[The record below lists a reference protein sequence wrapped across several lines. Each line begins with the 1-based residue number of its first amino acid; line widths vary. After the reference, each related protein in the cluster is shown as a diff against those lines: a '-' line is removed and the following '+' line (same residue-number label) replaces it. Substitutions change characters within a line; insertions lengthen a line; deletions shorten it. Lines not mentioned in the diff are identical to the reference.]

1 MMQKTLES
9 LEWVE
14 VTSRLRAE
22 CRTPQARA
30 WLPARTGG
38 TADEGVEQDPESPA
52 AAAAPE
58 PRFRE
63 LATGLPEVRARLA
76 ETSEARALLDAGK
89 VPPLGGVHD
98 LAAAF
103 RRAGKGGSMS
113 PDELLEVRS
122 TLLALQE
129 TARFLAA
136 AREAA
141 PRLAERADVIS
152 DHRALAREIDR
163 AIDPGGEVRDDASP
177 ELATA
182 RRDSQQLASELQRR
196 LARYLQDP
204 DVAPSL
210 SDDFYTVR
218 NDRYVLPVRSDAR
231 SAVRGIV
238 HDASR
243 SGTTIFV
250 EPEAVVELNNRLKQ
264 AELAAAREV
273 ERVLRALTRSVAL
286 QASVVRGDLDMLAAI
301 DLAFARG
308 RLSQQMQATEPQ
320 VDTDGVFHLPQLRHP
335 LLDPREAVPNDL
347 HLGES
352 WHVLVISG
360 PNAGGKTVALKALG
374 LAALLAR
381 AGLHVPA
388 APGARVALV
397 DRVIADI
404 GDGQDMRES
413 LSTFSA
419 HMVNLARIVRTAS
432 RNTLALL
439 DEVGVGTDPGEGAA
453 LAQAVLEA
461 LADAGSRV
469 VATTHYNL
477 LKEMAAVDPRF
488 CNASVDFDPETLAPT
503 YRLHLG
509 TPGASS
515 ATAVAA
521 RMGMPSKVLDR
532 ANALLSREDRRL
544 DQILSELSSS
554 RATLETEQREAKAA
568 RAESEGLRNEYR
580 EKLERLQE
588 RRDALFLS
596 MREDLDRAFK
606 EAHAEV
612 AGVIR
617 DLQRGGSAR
626 DAAAARARLQALEEE
641 ARRAEQEVGLER
653 RGKGART
660 LDWRS
665 ARAGDTVG
673 IPGGGAGV
681 LQSLPD
687 RQGRVR
693 VRVGAATLVVPAD
706 RVTAATGGE
715 IAKPATPRVRVDRA
729 EHPASE
735 ATIQL
740 GGTLHC
746 DLRGLRAEEA
756 RERVAEALDRALAD
770 DRAAV
775 EFVHGVGTGALRRVV
790 RETLAESP
798 WVTDV
803 AGGDPDHGGEGVT
816 TAFLGRA

>member
-1 MMQKTLES
+1 
-9 LEWVE
+9 
-14 VTSRLRAE
+14 
-22 CRTPQARA
+22 
-30 WLPARTGG
+30 
-38 TADEGVEQDPESPA
+38 
-52 AAAAPE
+52 
-58 PRFRE
+58 
-63 LATGLPEVRARLA
+63 
-76 ETSEARALLDAGK
+76 
-89 VPPLGGVHD
+89 
-98 LAAAF
+98 
-103 RRAGKGGSMS
+103 
-113 PDELLEVRS
+113 
-122 TLLALQE
+122 
-129 TARFLAA
+129 
-136 AREAA
+136 
-141 PRLAERADVIS
+141 
-152 DHRALAREIDR
+152 
-163 AIDPGGEVRDDASP
+163 
-177 ELATA
+177 
-182 RRDSQQLASELQRR
+182 
-196 LARYLQDP
+196 
-204 DVAPSL
+204 
-210 SDDFYTVR
+210 
-218 NDRYVLPVRSDAR
+218 
-231 SAVRGIV
+231 
-238 HDASR
+238 
-243 SGTTIFV
+243 
-250 EPEAVVELNNRLKQ
+250 
-264 AELAAAREV
+264 
-273 ERVLRALTRSVAL
+273 
-286 QASVVRGDLDMLAAI
+286 
-301 DLAFARG
+301 
-308 RLSQQMQATEPQ
+308 
-320 VDTDGVFHLPQLRHP
+320 
-335 LLDPREAVPNDL
+335 VPNDL

-461 LADAGSRV
+461 LADAGTRV